1 MVVRGTC
8 PEGEI
13 GGAGGKEE
21 GGRWAEEGA
30 GRGVTE
36 TEEGFG
42 GCGGGEGVETGAGA
56 GEVDEVFDVVEMGG
70 KEEEEFGRDAE
81 EGAGLGRGAV
91 RRGHIDIL
99 YSTRIEWTISLFGL
113 YNALSGY

>member
-1 MVVRGTC
+1 LRRG
-8 PEGEI
+8 
-13 GGAGGKEE
+13 
-21 GGRWAEEGA
+21 
-30 GRGVTE
+30 
-36 TEEGFG
+36 
-42 GCGGGEGVETGAGA
+42 GGGEGVESGAGA